1 MMALLRRSARAALLG
16 AVLALP
22 ACRPSPEPA
31 EPSVL
36 SDWMSS
42 HFAIARA
49 ERLSPLITAR
59 LSAYSAVALY
69 EGVASGSREL
79 RSLAGQ
85 LPGLDSLPTP
95 EPGVALDRATVA
107 IRAQATVLRRLVP
120 DASPSA
126 QSAIASLERTQL
138 AQRLAAGV
146 DSAMQAASLA
156 YGEQVGEAIA
166 AWAARDGFTDTRTLA
181 WVPPEGEQ
189 YWTGTGSAEYFTP
202 QSLSAATDMVAMADP
217 TASLDPGIATERA
230 LVMNRPKRKGATTIA
245 GANVM
250 KPLEPFWGR
259 LRTFAIDSGGACAP
273 PPPPEYSRD
282 TTSRFYRE
290 AREVYEA
297 GRALDDSQ
305 RTIGLFW
312 ADNPGQTGTPPAHW
326 TSIMGQL
333 VHSLQLDLDRTAEM
347 YVLTALGQA
356 DAFVATWHTKYRW
369 NVMRPVTYINR
380 HIDPDWRPLI
390 VTPPFPEYTSGHSV
404 QSGAAAEILTR
415 LLGDS
420 VSFTDST
427 ATTLGHAPRHYR
439 SFHEAAREVAISRL
453 YAGVHYRSANEN
465 GLAQGK
471 CVAEQVSRLRT
482 RKAG

>member
-1 MMALLRRSARAALLG
+1 MIAFQRRCVLVALLG

-31 EPSVL
+31 DPAVL

-69 EGVASGSREL
+69 EGVASGSSEL
-79 RSLAGQ
+79 RTLAGQ
-85 LPGLDSLPTP
+85 LPGLDSLPRP

-107 IRAQATVLRRLVP
+107 VRAQATVLRRLVP

-126 QSAIASLERTQL
+126 QSAIASLERAQI
-138 AQRLAAGV
+138 AQRVEAGV
-146 DSAMQAASLA
+146 DSALQASSLA
-156 YGEQVGEAIA
+156 YGEQLGEAIA

-181 WVPPEGEQ
+181 WAPPEGEEF
-189 YWTGTGSAEYFTP
+189 WTGTGSAEYFTP

-217 TASLDPGIATERA
+217 TASLDVGGATERA

-273 PPPPEYSRD
+273 PPPPAYSRD
-282 TTSRFYRE
+282 TASRFYRE

-297 GRALDDSQ
+297 GLALDDAQ

-333 VHSLQLDLDRTAEM
+333 VRSLQLDLDRTAEM

-356 DAFVATWHTKYRW
+356 DAFVATWHAKYRW
-369 NVMRPVTYINR
+369 NVVRPVTYINR

-420 VSFTDST
+420 VRFTDST
-427 ATTLGHAPRHYR
+427 ATTLGHAPRHYA
-439 SFHEAAREVAISRL
+439 SFREAAREVAISRL

-471 CVAEQVSRLRT
+471 CVADEVARLRT
-482 RKAG
+482 RKAR